1 MKNADTMAV
10 RCTTA
15 SMSVADRSGWMMY
28 AALVQRQTLTGV
40 HTVTGVFTTVY
51 IEKMSPS
58 HVTRGLTETVCLAN
72 HGLMLSG

>member
-1 MKNADTMAV
+1 MKNADTTAV
-10 RCTTA
+10 RCTTT
-15 SMSVADRSGWMMY
+15 SMTVADRSGWTMY
-28 AALVQRQTLTGV
+28 AALVQRQTLTAV

-51 IEKMSPS
+51 TEKTSPC